1 MTVLH
6 DYVSKHITPLQER
19 TRPVWLYTG
28 VNDITRLE
36 RDNGST
42 LGKEALALVMGKL
55 SPDPSSHDFVTP
67 PASCQPFCMDQA
79 VRTLL
84 LVAMP
89 SMDDV
94 GIAPIQRGDQSR
106 GVQIHGTGAVGGQG
120 GAVSISAPSKGK
132 GKVVRVVHNDDEVSS
147 DSDVPLQRR
156 MRAPDRGRSM
166 VGKPPRRLLRRGLTH
181 QQRHGQRRLG
191 GPAAARLQTTQRQQ
205 QGPLQRKRL
214 RMQLQ

>member
-166 VGKPPRRLLRRGLTH
+166 AGKPPRRLLRRSLTH
-181 QQRHGQRRLG
+181 QRRRGQRRLG
-191 GPAAARLQTTQRQQ
+191 GPAAARL
-205 QGPLQRKRL
+205 
-214 RMQLQ
+214 